1 MHPGVSRRHVLKA
14 GGACALAMPFVA
26 PRLMAASANDVLNVG
41 MIGIGGMGNG
51 HLGRCLGHAGV
62 RVVAVCEVDA
72 KRRRAARDRVH
83 QRYAEKLKSGAYKG
97 CAEYGDFRE
106 LLARDDIDAVMIAT
120 PDHWHTLISMAA
132 ARAGKDIYCE
142 KPLTLTIGE
151 SKRIIEVVRQCGTV
165 FQTGSQQR
173 SGYSG
178 KFRFASEM
186 VRSGRIGELKTCH
199 VSVGGPSGDC
209 FLPAEATP
217 DWMDW
222 DMWLGPA
229 PVRPFSSKLHPASW
243 RGYRDY
249 SGGGM
254 TDWGAHHFD
263 ICQWALDADT
273 SGPVE
278 ILPPGAKGAER
289 LTFRYANGV
298 EVYHGGY
305 TGQGGNGITFTGSK
319 GKIEVSRSDLKTFP
333 GEIMRSPIGPD
344 EVQLYRSGN
353 HFQNWLDC
361 IRTRRRP
368 VCDVEIGARSV
379 TVCHL
384 GNLAYWLKRPLRWNP
399 KAWDF
404 VDDPGASRWIDRPM
418 RAPWSLA

>member
-1 MHPGVSRRHVLKA
+1 MRREVSRRQLLKA
-14 GGACALAMPFVA
+14 GGACALTAPFVGSQ
-26 PRLMAASANDVLNVG
+26 LLAAANDRLNVG
-41 MIGIGGMGNG
+41 MIGIGGMGGG
-51 HLGRCLGHAGV
+51 HLNRCLGHGGV
-62 RVVAVCEVDA
+62 RVVAVCDVDA
-72 KRRRAARDRVH
+72 QRCRSARDRVH
-83 QRYAEKLKSGAYKG
+83 AKYAEDMKSGTYTG
-97 CAEYGDFRE
+97 CTEYGDFRD
-106 LLARDDIDAVMIAT
+106 LLARDDIDAVVIAT
-120 PDHWHTLISMAA
+120 PDHWHTLISIAA

-151 SKRIIEVVRQCGTV
+151 AKRIIEVVRQCGTV

-173 SGYSG
+173 SGYNG
-178 KFRFASEM
+178 MFRFACEM
-186 VRSGRIGELKTCH
+186 IRSGRIGELKTCH

-209 FLPAEATP
+209 FLPAEPTP
-217 DWMDW
+217 KWMDW
-222 DMWLGPA
+222 NMWLGPA
-229 PVRPFSSKLHPASW
+229 PVRPYSPQLHPARW

-263 ICQWALDADT
+263 ICQWALDADE

-278 ILPPGAKGAER
+278 ILPPSASPANR
-289 LTFRYANGV
+289 LTYRYANGV

-305 TGQGGNGITFTGSK
+305 TGKDGYGITFTGTA

-333 GEIMRSPIGPD
+333 GEIMRTPIGPD
-344 EVQLYRSGN
+344 EVHLYYSNN

-368 VCDVEIGARSV
+368 ICDVEIGARSV

-384 GNLAYWLKRPLRWNP
+384 GNLAYWLDRPLRWNP
-399 KAWDF
+399 ATWDF

-418 RAPWSLA
+418 RAPWTLD

>member
-1 MHPGVSRRHVLKA
+1 MQAEVSRRQLLKA
-14 GGACALAMPFVA
+14 GGICAVSLPLTM
-26 PRLMAASANDVLNVG
+26 PRLLAASAGDRLCMG
-41 MIGIGGMGNG
+41 MIGVGGMGGG
-51 HLGRCLGHAGV
+51 HLGRCLNHGGV

-72 KRRRAARDRVH
+72 KRRRRARDRVH
-83 QRYAEKLKSGAYKG
+83 QKYGDDLKSGTYRG

-120 PDHWHTLISMAA
+120 PDHWHTAISIAA

-151 SKRIIEVVRQCGTV
+151 AKRIIEVVRQCGCV

-173 SGYSG
+173 SGYG
-178 KFRFASEM
+178 GMFRFACEL
-186 VRSGRIGELKTCH
+186 VRSGRIGELKSCH

-209 FLPAEATP
+209 FLPAEPTP
-217 DWMDW
+217 DWLDW

-229 PVRPFSSKLHPASW
+229 PARPFSGNLHPSRW
-243 RGYRDY
+243 RSYRDY
-249 SGGGM
+249 SGGGF

-263 ICQWALDADT
+263 ICQWALDADE

-278 ILPPGAKGAER
+278 IVPPGINGAER

-305 TGQGGNGITFTGSK
+305 GGSGSNGITFTGTR
-319 GKIEVSRSDLKTFP
+319 GKIDVSRSDLQTDPP
-333 GEIMRSPIGPD
+333 GIMASPIRPD
-344 EVQLYRSGN
+344 EVHLPRSGD
-353 HFQNWLDC
+353 HFGNWLDC
-361 IRTRRRP
+361 IRSRRRP
-368 VCDVEIGARSV
+368 ICDVEIGARSV

-384 GNLAYWLKRPLRWNP
+384 GNLAYWLNRPLRWNP
-399 KAWDF
+399 GAWDF
-404 VDDPGASRWIDRPM
+404 VGDSGASRWINRPM
-418 RAPWSLA
+418 RAPWRLD